1 MALMALIVACVLA
14 HAGVLG
20 GLPRLHAAPSQDAA
34 QHSVMRLTSVSMAMP
49 ETPQRD
55 AAVTQRS
62 ALDAVPSAAP
72 TPRGSAAR
80 AGPARTAPAVSREPA
95 PAAPPSSAEA
105 AIEHLPTSALD
116 VPPMPRSAPAEQ
128 YVEHAHRSGLPMQ
141 IRIYIDARGSVTE
154 ASLLGVA
161 PGDEEAAEQVM
172 AMFRETAFSPGRL
185 QGREVASFID
195 IELVLEPALP
205 PLGRI
210 VRQ

>member
-1 MALMALIVACVLA
+1 MALTVACVLA
-14 HAGVLG
+14 HATVLG
-20 GLPRLHAAPSQDAA
+20 GLPRLHAAPRQDAA
-34 QHSVMRLTSVSMAMP
+34 QHTVMRLMNVGMAMP

-62 ALDAVPSAAP
+62 ALDAVPSAASM
-72 TPRGSAAR
+72 PRGSATR
-80 AGPARTAPAVSREPA
+80 NGPARTALAETREPA
-95 PAAPPSSAEA
+95 PAGPPPSAEA
-105 AIEHLPTSALD
+105 ASEHLPTSALD
-116 VPPMPRSAPAEQ
+116 VPPMPRSAPDEQ
-128 YVEHAHRSGLPMQ
+128 YVEQVHRSGLP
-141 IRIYIDARGSVTE
+141 IRVRLYVDAGGSVTE
-154 ASLLGVA
+154 ASLLGAA

-185 QGREVASFID
+185 QGRAVASFID